1 MPPLLKSLLPFF
13 VFVAAYAVVAS
24 LVTNS
29 YYQLVITLVLVWACF
44 GLSWNMLSG
53 YTGLISFGHA
63 SFFGIGAYTTVLG
76 QVYFDLSPWLLI
88 WVSAVLGALAG
99 LIIGLPT
106 FRLRGH
112 YFALSML
119 AYPLAML
126 YVFEWLGFQE
136 VTVPMKR
143 EAAWTY
149 MQFADHRIY
158 TLIGLVM
165 LTAIVIITR
174 LVERSRFGMALIAIK
189 QNEAAAE
196 AAGIDTLKWK
206 LRAIALSGAI
216 AAAVGS
222 FYAVVLLVVTPT
234 SVFGMLVSAQ
244 ALTVAMFGGVGT
256 VWGPIIGAAFLIPV
270 GEILHAEF
278 GSWIPGIQGV
288 IFGLAIVIIIIVA
301 PEGVFWKGRDLLRGR
316 QREAVSETDDATAIA
331 DAPAPPRSVESPDFA
346 RHMSGETILEV
357 RGLSKSFGGLQAVD
371 NVSFTVRRGEI
382 LGIIGPNGAG
392 KTTLFNLLNGFLKP
406 DRGEVI
412 FKGRDMVGRKP
423 HTLCEAGAGRTFQI
437 MRPFARMSI
446 TDNVRVG
453 AYVRAATETEAL
465 ELAHSAIGRVGLS
478 AVADRQASALTTK
491 QLRLMELARALAGQP
506 EILLLDETLA
516 GLGHSEANE
525 VVAVIRNLARAGI
538 TIVIIEHTM
547 RAMVRLVDRFVVLD
561 HGAVLV
567 EGQPE
572 RVTRDRRVIEAYLGK
587 KWSAYAQG

>member
-1 MPPLLKSLLPFF
+1 
-13 VFVAAYAVVAS
+13 VAS

-29 YYQLVITLVLVWACF
+29 YYQLMITLVLVWACF

-76 QVYFDLSPWLLI
+76 QVYLDLSPWLLI
-88 WVSAVLGALAG
+88 WVSGALGALAG
-99 LIIGLPT
+99 LLIGLPT

-126 YVFEWLGFQE
+126 YVFEWLGLQE

-149 MQFADHRIY
+149 MQFEDHRVY

-165 LTAIVIITR
+165 LTAIVIVTR

-256 VWGPIIGAAFLIPV
+256 VWGPIIGSAFLIPL

-278 GSWIPGIQGV
+278 GSLIPGIQGV
-288 IFGLAIVIIIIVA
+288 IFGLAIVIIIIAA
-301 PEGVFWKGRDLLRGR
+301 PEGVFWRVRDLLRGR
-316 QREAVSETDDATAIA
+316 PASARGDDVGANAASSDSLDQPCHIEK
-331 DAPAPPRSVESPDFA
+331 PYSA
-346 RHMSGETILEV
+346 RHVSDETILDV
-357 RGLSKSFGGLQAVD
+357 RGLSKRFGGLQAVD
-371 NVSFTVRRGEI
+371 DVSFSVRRGEI

-412 FKGRDMVGRKP
+412 LKGRDMVGEKP
-423 HTLCEAGAGRTFQI
+423 HVLCAAGAGRTFQI

-446 TDNVRVG
+446 IDNVRVG
-453 AYVRAATETEAL
+453 AYVRAASEAEAL
-465 ELAHSAIGRVGLS
+465 GLAHAAIERAGLS
-478 AVADRQASALTTK
+478 AIADRQASALTTK

-506 EILLLDETLA
+506 DILLLDETLA
-516 GLGHSEANE
+516 GLGHSEVGD
-525 VVAVIRNLARAGI
+525 VVGVIRNLARSGI

-547 RAMVRLVDRFVVLD
+547 HAMVRLVDRFVVLD

-572 RVTRDRRVIEAYLGK
+572 RVTRDRQVIEAYLGK